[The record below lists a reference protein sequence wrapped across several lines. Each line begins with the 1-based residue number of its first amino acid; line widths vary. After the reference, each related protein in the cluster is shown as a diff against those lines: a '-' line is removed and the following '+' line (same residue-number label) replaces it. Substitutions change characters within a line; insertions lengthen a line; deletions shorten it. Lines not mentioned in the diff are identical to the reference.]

1 MATIEA
7 RQQAKPGPRSPV
19 SRRIRV
25 AIRTVGPMSVLKFSL
40 IFYFCVMLVVLLGLA
55 ILYALLGAL
64 GVLDSLAQL
73 LESVGFGAPTA
84 NGEGRNFEFHALSIF
99 RTLFLIGFLT
109 VVISSALT
117 VFITVL
123 YNLISDLVGGIE
135 VTLIERR

>member
-7 RQQAKPGPRSPV
+7 RAAAKPGTKGPT

-25 AIRTVGPMSVLKFSL
+25 GIRRISPWSVLKFSL
-40 IFYFCVMLVVLLGLA
+40 IFYFCVMLVVLFGFG
-55 ILYALLGAL
+55 ILYVLLGAL

-73 LESVGFGAPTA
+73 LGSLWAV
-84 NGEGRNFEFHALSIF
+84 EGQFEFNGFAIF
-99 RTLFLIGFLT
+99 RTLFLVGFLT
-109 VVISSALT
+109 VVIGSALT

-135 VTLIERR
+135 VTLVERR

>member
-7 RQQAKPGPRSPV
+7 RSETTPGTRRPG

-25 AIRTVGPMSVLKFSL
+25 GIRRISPWSVLKFSL
-40 IFYFCVMLVVLLGLA
+40 IFYFCVMLVVLFGLA
-55 ILYALLGAL
+55 ILYMLLGAL

-73 LESVGFGAPTA
+73 LEGVGFG
-84 NGEGRNFEFHALSIF
+84 GGNFEFHGFAIF

-109 VVISSALT
+109 VVIGSALS
-117 VFITVL
+117 VFIAVL

-135 VTLIERR
+135 VTLVERR

>member
-7 RQQAKPGPRSPV
+7 RAEAKPGAKGPT

-25 AIRTVGPMSVLKFSL
+25 GIRRISPWSVLRFSL
-40 IFYFCVMLVVLLGLA
+40 IFYFCVMLVVLFGLA
-55 ILYALLGAL
+55 ILYMLLGAL

-73 LESVGFGAPTA
+73 LEGVGFG
-84 NGEGRNFEFHALSIF
+84 GQSFEFHGFSIF

-109 VVISSALT
+109 VVIGSALT

-135 VTLIERR
+135 VTLVERR

>member
-7 RQQAKPGPRSPV
+7 RSEPRTRTREPG

-25 AIRTVGPMSVLKFSL
+25 GIRRISPWSVLKFSL
-40 IFYFCVMLVVLLGLA
+40 IFYFCVMLVVLFGLA
-55 ILYALLGAL
+55 ILYMLLGAL

-73 LESVGFGAPTA
+73 LEGVGFG
-84 NGEGRNFEFHALSIF
+84 GGNFEFHGLAIF

-109 VVISSALT
+109 VVIGSALS
-117 VFITVL
+117 VFIAVL

-135 VTLIERR
+135 VTLVERR

>member
-7 RQQAKPGPRSPV
+7 RQQTKPGPRGPV

-25 AIRTVGPMSVLKFSL
+25 AIRTVGPMSVLRFSL

-64 GVLDSLAQL
+64 GVLDSLAEL
-73 LESVGFGAPTA
+73 LEGMGFGAPIA
-84 NGEGRNFEFHALSIF
+84 GGERTNFEFRALSIF

-117 VFITVL
+117 VFIAVL

-135 VTLIERR
+135 VTLVERR